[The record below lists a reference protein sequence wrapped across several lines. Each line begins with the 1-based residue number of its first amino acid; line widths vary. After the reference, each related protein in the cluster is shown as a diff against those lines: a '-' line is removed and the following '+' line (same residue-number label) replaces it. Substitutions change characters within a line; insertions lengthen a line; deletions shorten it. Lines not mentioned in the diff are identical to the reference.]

1 MRKPRLPL
9 VLGALALGVS
19 IGAFAQH
26 DYPNHPVT
34 AVITFPPGS
43 ATDIVGRIAVQKLS
57 EIWGQ
62 PVVPDNRSGA
72 GGVIGAQVVARAA
85 PDGYTLL
92 VDSTGHAVNPS
103 LYAKLPYDT
112 FKDFVEI
119 APLAIAPNV
128 LVVSPDSPYKSL
140 KDLVDAARKRPG
152 SINFASA
159 GVGSGTHLNL
169 LHFMEAA
176 QIKVTHV
183 PFKGTPEVLSN
194 LMNHSVD
201 CYWAPISAGISSI
214 RGGKLR
220 PLAVS
225 TSGRSSQLP
234 DVPTT
239 AEAGVKDAESPLWF
253 GIWGPA
259 GMPKALVDKIAADIH
274 RAMQSKDVVERLAG
288 LGTDPMDMSTD
299 EFGRF
304 VRKEAATY
312 EVLVKKAGI
321 KPQ

>member
-1 MRKPRLPL
+1 MTSKLVRWVLGCL
-9 VLGALALGVS
+9 VLCGAGSAV
-19 IGAFAQH
+19 AQQ
-26 DYPNHPVT
+26 DFPDRPVT

-43 ATDIVGRIAVQKLS
+43 ATDIIGRIAVQKLGALWS
-57 EIWGQ
+57 Q
-62 PVVPDNRSGA
+62 PVIPDNRSGA

-92 VDSTGHAVNPS
+92 IDSTGHAVNPS

-112 FKDFVEI
+112 FRDFVEI
-119 APLAIAPNV
+119 APLAVAPNV
-128 LVVSPDSPYKSL
+128 LVVAPDARWRSL
-140 KDLVDAARKRPG
+140 KELVDAARAKPG

-169 LHFMEAA
+169 LRFAEAA
-176 QIKVTHV
+176 NIRVTHV

-214 RGGKLR
+214 RSGKLR

-225 TSGRSSQLP
+225 TDRRSSQLP

-239 AEAGVKDAESPLWF
+239 AEAGVPNAESPLWF
-253 GIWGPA
+253 GVWGPA
-259 GMPKALVDKIAADIH
+259 GMPPALVAKIAADIG
-274 RAMQSKDVVERLAG
+274 RAMQSRDVVERLAG
-288 LGTDPMDMSTD
+288 LGTAPMEMTTD
-299 EFGRF
+299 DFAKF
-304 VRKEAATY
+304 VKSEAATY
-312 EVLVKKAGI
+312 AKLVKTAGI